1 MTPMM
6 SMSLADSDPSAERAE
21 LPASPAVPAHVRG
34 THLRV
39 IPRRNLLTWRTPV
52 ADWVQ
57 ILQHLVT

>member
-1 MTPMM
+1 
-6 SMSLADSDPSAERAE
+6 MSLADSDPSAERAE